1 MTDDQLDEL
10 ISCYLDGEL
19 SQQETQELESRLQSD
34 PEAARRLRIMK
45 EARKALLQTQTYR
58 LPDNFAQRVLVA
70 AQAEAERLGL
80 PANHPIRLAEQENL
94 SSTVAPATTLA
105 SAPNIATAHEQK
117 SSGSSRWN
125 WAYAAAAAALL
136 VAGTIWWQAQD
147 KPVDSGTSQ
156 LAQDG
161 STQGTN
167 PNTNPEIAEPANPTV
182 ANAPTDT
189 RLATNDT
196 ATSKPAEKSLTENI
210 SQDLGPQ
217 SQDSKPDMATV
228 ANSDASPNVNTP
240 PANDATTPTPSANDL
255 KMLENMANAAGSVE
269 SLNVLMVVDVTL
281 TKEAWENQS
290 FSQILNEYGIK
301 YEKPI
306 VADESLN
313 QVLEK
318 SKLVSK
324 AGTDATPSDPVA
336 NNHTGEV
343 QLVFIQARAA
353 RIDNAIKDIFERID
367 EYPSLY
373 FDLSMDGP
381 CQDVVNRLEAV
392 SPFDGDGEDVF
403 GIATAVQ
410 NGIAPNA
417 EEANE
422 FAGAKPRGE
431 AVPLANRQNKRKATV
446 EEPVSMNPISTVL
459 FILRKPEGASGRP

>member
-1 MTDDQLDEL
+1 MTDEQLDEL

-58 LPDNFAQRVLVA
+58 LPDNFAQRVLAA

-80 PANHPIRLAEQENL
+80 PANHPIRLAEQENQ

-117 SSGSSRWN
+117 SSRSSRWN
-125 WAYAAAAAALL
+125 WGYAAAAAALL

-161 STQGTN
+161 STQGTT
-167 PNTNPEIAEPANPTV
+167 PNTKTKIAEPTNPTV

-196 ATSKPAEKSLTENI
+196 ATSKPAEKSPAENI
-210 SQDLGPQ
+210 NKDLGPQ
-217 SQDSKPDMATV
+217 SRDSKPDMATV
-228 ANSDASPNVNTP
+228 ANSDATPNVNTP

-306 VADESLN
+306 VADESLK
-313 QVLEK
+313 QVLEN

-324 AGTDATPSDPVA
+324 AGSDATPTDPVA

-373 FDLSMDGP
+373 YDLSMDGP

-410 NGIAPNA
+410 NGIAANA

-431 AVPLANRQNKRKATV
+431 AVQPANRQNKRKATV

>member
-1 MTDDQLDEL
+1 MTDEQLDEL

-80 PANHPIRLAEQENL
+80 PANHPIRLAEQGTSL
-94 SSTVAPATTLA
+94 TSVAPATTLA
-105 SAPNIATAHEQK
+105 SAPSIATTHDQR
-117 SSGSSRWN
+117 SSGSWR

-136 VAGTIWWQAQD
+136 VAGTIWWQGQD
-147 KPVDSGTSQ
+147 KPADSGTSQ

-167 PNTNPEIAEPANPTV
+167 PNTNPETVEPANPTV
-182 ANAPTDT
+182 ANSPTDT
-189 RLATNDT
+189 RLATDGS
-196 ATSKPAEKSLTENI
+196 AASRPAEKSPAENT
-210 SQDLGPQ
+210 SNVDLGTQ
-217 SQDSKPDMATV
+217 SQDPKPDLATV
-228 ANSDASPNVNTP
+228 ASSDATSKVNTP
-240 PANDATTPTPSANDL
+240 PVNDASTPAPSANDI
-255 KMLENMANAAGSVE
+255 KMLDNMTNSAGGSVE

-281 TKEAWENQS
+281 TKEAWENQA
-290 FSQILNEYGIK
+290 FSRILNEYGIK

-318 SKLVSK
+318 SKLVSN
-324 AGTDATPSDPVA
+324 AGTDAAPTEPVA

-373 FDLSMDGP
+373 YDLSMDGP

-392 SPFDGDGEDVF
+392 SPFEGDGEDIF

-410 NGIAPNA
+410 NGVAANG
-417 EEANE
+417 EEADE